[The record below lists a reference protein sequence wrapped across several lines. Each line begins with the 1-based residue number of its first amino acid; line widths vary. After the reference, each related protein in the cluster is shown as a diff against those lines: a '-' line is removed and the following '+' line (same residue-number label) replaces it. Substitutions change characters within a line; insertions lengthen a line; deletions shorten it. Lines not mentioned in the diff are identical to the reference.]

1 MFFRI
6 QGIIRVDLKAFVP
19 TFHVSLELQDQLL
32 KVANL
37 LRPRVQVVL
46 WMLNAFKAASL
57 RFCSRGVHGL
67 LDLQFIFSDHFFI
80 MPVFWAWVVVF
91 M

>member
-1 MFFRI
+1 
-6 QGIIRVDLKAFVP
+6 
-19 TFHVSLELQDQLL
+19 
-32 KVANL
+32 
-37 LRPRVQVVL
+37 
-46 WMLNAFKAASL
+46 MLNAFKAASL